1 MLHLPLWDLYSL
13 CRCHI
18 RYHIKAN
25 RVSVKS
31 KRNAVSRSVG
41 DTLRQYYTAM
51 PFDAFGSR
59 AIQYC
64 SALTLQVRGVVDM
77 LSNNTLCLVCNLFA
91 LSPALIPLWDL
102 RFASDFKVTF
112 LYGFRLFVF
121 VYALHSVVKP
131 THASVFITSLRF
143 IQTIASLKGFDRTIR
158 SITRIVLYTSIL
170 HARQATAEQCSSFVN
185 YDANL

>member
-59 AIQYC
+59 AIQCC

-77 LSNNTLCLVCNLFA
+77 LSSNTLCLVCNLFA
-91 LSPALIPLWDL
+91 LSPALIPLWNL
-102 RFASDFKVTF
+102 CFASVFKVTF
-112 LYGFRLFVF
+112 RCGFRLFVF
-121 VYALHSVVKP
+121 VYALHSVMKP
-131 THASVFITSLRF
+131 THAPVFITTLRF
-143 IQTIASLKGFDRTIR
+143 IQTFVSLKGFDRTIR
-158 SITRIVLYTSIL
+158 SITRIVLYTS
-170 HARQATAEQCSSFVN
+170 SSTRTPSNHTLPLF
-185 YDANL
+185 